1 MNKDYVIQKKNI
13 LSGSKECVRRRM
25 TRMKLEIDAHPKKEH
40 LTLLGMAESLFFVT
54 SIQGILKSSTDSAYY
69 LSITCCNIFSS

>member
-1 MNKDYVIQKKNI
+1 
-13 LSGSKECVRRRM
+13 
-25 TRMKLEIDAHPKKEH
+25 MKLEIDAHPKKEH